1 MSPLG
6 SMVAM
11 VTGDAETE
19 PVTTED
25 FRVDVDRPIT
35 EWVEDNVTDNELLL
49 WAINN
54 ALEPALQ
61 ILLIVVLASL
71 LLWGIRRAIR
81 RAVEHAKDPDAD
93 RSRGLRR
100 RMRLQDAPSTI
111 YSARRAQRADALGA
125 LATSIVGVVIW
136 VVVVFMVL
144 GTFGITL
151 GPLIAGAG
159 IIGLALGFGAQGL
172 VGDFI
177 SGVFMLIED
186 QYGVGDIIDA
196 GEAIGVVEG
205 VTLRSSRIR
214 DIEGTLWHIPNGEI
228 RRIGNM
234 SQQWARV
241 LLDIQVAYAT
251 DVDSAIEVIEAV
263 ATAMAEEE
271 SYQDLFLAPPEV
283 WGVQAL
289 GADGIDIRLVIKT
302 KPAEQWGIGRELRR
316 RIKAAFDEAEVEI
329 PFPQRTVWLRTE
341 KPVAFT
347 DSEVDGEART
357 TRPDHAAIE
366 RALVKAAEGD
376 RGREAL
382 ERQDMPG
389 LEEAVEEYLGEGP
402 DPDEPAG
409 EETDPGRR

>member
-11 VTGDAETE
+11 VTGEAETE
-19 PVTTED
+19 PVTSED

-35 EWVEDNVTDNELLL
+35 DWVEDNVTDNELVL

-100 RMRLQDAPSTI
+100 RMRLQDAQSTI

-125 LATSIVGVVIW
+125 LATSIVGVVVW

-205 VTLRSSRIR
+205 VTLRSTRIR

-357 TRPDHAAIE
+357 TRPDRSAIE

-389 LEEAVEEYLGEGP
+389 LEDAVEEYLGEDPG
-402 DPDEPAG
+402 PDEPAG